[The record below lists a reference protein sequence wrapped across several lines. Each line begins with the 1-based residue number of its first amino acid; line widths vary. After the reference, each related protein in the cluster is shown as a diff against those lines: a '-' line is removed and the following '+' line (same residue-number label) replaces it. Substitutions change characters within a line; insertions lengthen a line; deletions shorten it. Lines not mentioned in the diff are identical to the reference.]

1 MTVSEFLKFLLSQKR
16 QKGNRNSW
24 GARQQASGENL
35 EIFVRDSS

>member
-24 GARQQASGENL
+24 GAR
-35 EIFVRDSS
+35 DSKQVGKTWKSL